1 MKYLALAAALLL
13 PATAALASGGA
24 VPADT
29 EAQIRT
35 MLTDQGYEVR
45 SVQTEDGMYEAYA
58 LKDGQRYEIY
68 LDTALNIVRGADSDD

>member
-1 MKYLALAAALLL
+1 MKYLALATALLL

-68 LDTALNIVRGADSDD
+68 LDTSLNIVRGADSDD

>member
-24 VPADT
+24 VPTET

-35 MLTDQGYEVR
+35 LLTDQGYEVR

-58 LKDGQRYEIY
+58 LKNGERFEIY
-68 LDTALNIVRGADSDD
+68 LDSALNIVRGADSDD

>member
-24 VPADT
+24 VPAET

-35 MLTDQGYEVR
+35 LLTDQGYEVR

-58 LKDGQRYEIY
+58 LKDGQRFEIY
-68 LDTALNIVRGADSDD
+68 LDSALNIVRGADSDD